1 MSKRRIRAY
10 VRKPRN
16 YDNLAIIIVGIA
28 ILVFGMY
35 LVKII
40 GVWDMREPKNPQ
52 DYIWDY
58 TKNNKTKIAKSVY
71 DNLNKEN
78 YWLVWTDEGKNLVWN
93 YENNIGNG
101 IPDKEY
107 EYINRI
113 LSNAGYLYVFDI

>member
-1 MSKRRIRAY
+1 
-10 VRKPRN
+10 
-16 YDNLAIIIVGIA
+16 
-28 ILVFGMY
+28 
-35 LVKII
+35 
-40 GVWDMREPKNPQ
+40 MREPKNPQ